1 MAESSVSDKETGRE
15 PDREP
20 CPERDPGK
28 EADSEAG
35 KDFEARSR
43 RIRLIVM
50 DVDGVLS
57 ESRLIYT
64 EGSGEARTFSIKDG
78 MGITLARLAGLEVAL
93 ISGRESVIV
102 ARRAAEL
109 HLTDVYQGVIRKLGT
124 FSQLLRKYGL
134 DKEQVCYIGDDI
146 NDLPILREVGL
157 AVAVADAVEE
167 VKLAAHYVTRAQG
180 GNGAVREIIDR
191 ILRFQNLYEDAIKF
205 FA

>member
-1 MAESSVSDKETGRE
+1 MAESSFPDMVELSVPDKDTGRE
-15 PDREP
+15 SGKE
-20 CPERDPGK
+20 PGK
-28 EADSEAG
+28 DL
-35 KDFEARSR
+35 EARIR

-64 EGSGEARTFSIKDG
+64 EGNGEVRTFSIKDG

-109 HLTDVYQGVIRKLGT
+109 HITDVYQGVIRKLGT
-124 FSQLLRKYGL
+124 FSQILQKYGL
-134 DKEQVCYIGDDI
+134 DKEQACYIGDDI
-146 NDLPILREVGL
+146 NDLPIMREVGL

-167 VKLAAHYVTRAQG
+167 VKWAAHYVTHAPG
-180 GNGAVREIIDR
+180 GGGAVREIIDR
-191 ILRFQNLYEDAIKF
+191 ILRFQNLYEDAIKVF
-205 FA
+205 V

>member
-1 MAESSVSDKETGRE
+1 MAESSVSSVPDKEAGE
-15 PDREP
+15 EA
-20 CPERDPGK
+20 GK
-28 EADSEAG
+28 ESGKEAG

-43 RIRLIVM
+43 RIRLIAM

-64 EGSGEARTFSIKDG
+64 EGSGEARVFSIKDG

-134 DKEQVCYIGDDI
+134 DKEQACYIGDDI

-167 VKLAAHYVTRAQG
+167 VKQAAHYVTQAPG
-180 GNGAVREIIDR
+180 GGGAVREIIDR
-191 ILRFQNLYEDAIKF
+191 ILRFQNLYEEAIKVF
-205 FA
+205 V